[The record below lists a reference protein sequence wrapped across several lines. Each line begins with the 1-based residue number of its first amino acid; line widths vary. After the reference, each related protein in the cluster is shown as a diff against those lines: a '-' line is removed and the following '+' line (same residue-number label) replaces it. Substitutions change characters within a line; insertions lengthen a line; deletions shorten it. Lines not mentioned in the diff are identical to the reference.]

1 MLLSRSGVSFSAD
14 SWHHLTNSML
24 QSLTQVIGSNDVS
37 ITAAEAQ
44 EYNLSEGVGN
54 GVGLSLS
61 AT

>member
-1 MLLSRSGVSFSAD
+1 
-14 SWHHLTNSML
+14 ML